1 MGSFIKIIRIFTS
14 LYLTLT
20 AHLAQIWCI
29 EASCNSVAIADH
41 PNTNLSEDVVWSL

>member
-29 EASCNSVAIADH
+29 VLLVIQSPLLI
-41 PNTNLSEDVVWSL
+41 TLTLTYQRM